1 MGSIASGIRRN
12 REMQDTMVKVNP
24 GDLVYVETFPTGLIK
39 GKYVYLADYASVAN
53 PNGGHPG
60 VAVKL
65 TQDKGP
71 YKRGE
76 ILVKGADAVIP
87 RANVKRRRGN
97 LIITGLFRGW
107 VFNVMSS
114 GELVPGLTS
123 R

>member
-1 MGSIASGIRRN
+1 
-12 REMQDTMVKVNP
+12 MQDTMVKVNP

-39 GKYVYLADYASVAN
+39 GKYVYLSEYASVAN

-65 TQDKGP
+65 TQNKGP

-87 RANVKRRRGN
+87 RSNVRRKRGN
-97 LIITGLFRGW
+97 MIITGLFRGW
-107 VFNVMSS
+107 VFMVNAA
-114 GELVPGLTS
+114 GELRPGLTS